1 MISKQKKLKRA
12 DIGLIP
18 EDWEEK
24 SVGDF
29 VDIKHGYGFKGEF
42 FTENPNENIVL
53 TPGNFYIGGGFKS
66 DKFKFTTE
74 TPLKEYVLNDGD
86 IIVTMTDLSK
96 EGDTLGYSAKVPAS
110 DCHKYLHNQRI
121 GLLCLKTNAILPDF
135 LYWVLRTKSYNQ
147 FVVGSATGSTVKH
160 TSPDRIKQFT
170 FGVPS
175 LKEQTFIANLLSS
188 LDSKIQLNHQ
198 MNCSLEAVGAALFR
212 RWFVDFEFPNQEGKP
227 YRSTGGKMQYNKDLG
242 KDVPAEWEV
251 TTLEKV
257 AEFTRGFS
265 YSGAEKSSTN
275 GDLVFMTLNSIYEG
289 GGFKREFSYLTSDR
303 LKERHLVRE
312 GDIIIANTE
321 QTKSGTLLGFP
332 ALVEFPNDYP
342 KQVGCFSHHITKV
355 TPYQEEMKYYL
366 YHYLR
371 YNQLNAIKYHTGS
384 VIWGLDVAGFI
395 KNEKIIIPDKK
406 VLNLFSKL
414 LDTIFQKILLNNKQS
429 TNLVTLRDSL
439 LPKLMSGKIRV
450 PINKENVEMAVT

>member
-1 MISKQKKLKRA
+1 M
-12 DIGLIP
+12 
-18 EDWEEK
+18 
-24 SVGDF
+24 
-29 VDIKHGYGFKGEF
+29 
-42 FTENPNENIVL
+42 
-53 TPGNFYIGGGFKS
+53 
-66 DKFKFTTE
+66 
-74 TPLKEYVLNDGD
+74 NDGD

-227 YRSTGGKMQYNKDLG
+227 YRSTGGKMTDSELGNIPNGWSVIGNISELCEEINYGYTQSSCTEEVGPKFLRVMDINKADWIDWSAVPFCEIDEKIKSKYLLSEKDIVIARMADPG
-242 KDVPAEWEV
+242 KIAIYEAKIPAV
-251 TTLEKV
+251 F
-257 AEFTRGFS
+257 AS
-265 YSGAEKSSTN
+265 YLIRIRLKKPILAYYIYYLMKSSYYQN
-275 GDLVFMTLNSIYEG
+275 FIEG
-289 GGFKREFSYLTSDR
+289 
-303 LKERHLVRE
+303 
-312 GDIIIANTE
+312 A
-321 QTKSGTLLGFP
+321 
-332 ALVEFPNDYP
+332 A
-342 KQVGCFSHHITKV
+342 
-355 TPYQEEMKYYL
+355 
-366 YHYLR
+366 
-371 YNQLNAIKYHTGS
+371 TGS
-384 VIWGLDVAGFI
+384 VQKSLNAKALTNNLPIILPNEEIASMFDSIVGLLR
-395 KNEKIIIPDKK
+395 KKIN
-406 VLNLFSKL
+406 LNLE
-414 LDTIFQKILLNNKQS
+414 QS
-429 TNLVTLRDSL
+429 TTLSKIRDSL

-450 PINKENVEMAVT
+450 PINKENLEMAVT